1 MTRGSVALVVHG
13 VRWPDGQRTATALR
27 DRLAGA
33 SGTTVDVVVARDE
46 PSRPR
51 GGAACINDA
60 VRQTTA
66 DVIVVAASSAP
77 CQDRWLID
85 LLSRVGPAAE
95 QQALAWIGPPSPRFD
110 AQADADLIA
119 SLTARIESPM
129 PPCEDDPAWW
139 AVTREA
145 WSAAGGLD
153 TLYWSV
159 GGVADLAGRLE
170 ALGYHTGACAV
181 PDAPTAATSYPLH
194 DDVRTVL
201 SWRSLL
207 ARIVRTAPPDAL
219 GPALAAGIARLLAGA
234 WRGTGLDANDLAFGG
249 TWGRASIGQRLRTR
263 LGGRPPGDLW
273 PADEAATVLPL
284 AGLLAFARDLPDLL
298 ADRRALAL
306 DGPVAVSAP
315 TATTGAG
322 PAPVH
327 FAGRP
332 KVSVIVVSWNGLEHL
347 AACFTSILASDYPAG
362 LLEVICVDNG
372 STDGSVAFV
381 EQRFPAV
388 RVVAL
393 PENRGFTGGNV
404 AGVEA
409 STGEVLLFLN
419 NDMRVE
425 PTLVTRLVDAMRDD
439 AACAGARV
447 MSWDGRRIDFVRGTS
462 SFEARGFQEM
472 YQQRYRE
479 GMRLAD
485 SFFPNGGAFA
495 VTRTAY
501 DDAGGFDP
509 RLFAYYDDLDLGWRL
524 RAAGYTV
531 RTVADAV
538 AYHRHGAT
546 ARTQP
551 GAHKR
556 WLMERNA
563 LWVAMRTYDAASLPQ
578 VLPALLVLAGLRIAQ
593 NTRWLSSPTARRLRH
608 WTTASRTPPAARDVY
623 VRPGDTAA
631 PEPRRDRLLAAL
643 PMPELAAIGSVLTNL
658 RALAEERRLCQS
670 RRRRPDADVL
680 PHLGR
685 PLETLDGRASY
696 RRAQRAIV
704 DLLHVKDVIGQRP
717 HVLLV
722 THEALRGNMSGP
734 AVRVLE
740 MGRALSR
747 TVRVT
752 IAAPAPVEVDDDRLA
767 MVPYDPAS
775 PAALRAQAETA
786 DVIVVQGF
794 ALHSYPFLTRLVAP
808 IVVDLY
814 CPFTLEYL
822 EQTRTGQAD
831 VAPETAREA
840 RDILLVQ
847 NAQLQFG
854 DLFLCASERQRDF
867 WIGALHTAGRVN
879 AHTLSRDPDL
889 RRLVTVVPFGLPAEA
904 IETAVTRARALRHA
918 NGRPPGA
925 MKGVHPAIGPDD
937 KVLLWGG
944 SLLDWQDPETLI
956 DAVATLTKTRNDI
969 RLFFMG
975 VRHPNPQVKPMAAVE
990 RARTRARAAGL
1001 LDTHVIFNDWVPYDE
1016 RAAYLREADIGVS
1029 THRQHLETRYSF
1041 RTRMLD
1047 YLWAGLPI
1055 VCTEGDVF
1063 GDLVQRLG
1071 LGRAVPAG
1079 DADALAGAIASML
1092 DDREASDSARAAIA
1106 DVAQRMTWDAVTAPL
1121 QAFCAAPAFADDRA
1135 PHVERFHEAMAGSF
1149 RGTHAVKRAL
1159 LRAGVGEGDIES
1171 IKRWKSVQTAMAWR
1185 NRAIV
1190 WRARRRAG
1198 TS

>member
-1 MTRGSVALVVHG
+1 MTRPSVALVVHG
-13 VRWPDGQRTATALR
+13 ARWPDGQRAATLR
-27 DRLAGA
+27 ERLASV
-33 SGTTVDVVVARDE
+33 SGTVIDVVVARDE
-46 PSRPR
+46 PVRPR
-51 GGAACINDA
+51 GAAACINDA

-66 DVIVVAASSAP
+66 DVIVMAASIAQ
-77 CQDRWLID
+77 CDGRWLGD
-85 LLSRVGPAAE
+85 LLAQVGPGAE
-95 QQALAWIGPPSPRFD
+95 QHAIAWVGRPPLRAAGDVPVD
-110 AQADADLIA
+110 VIA
-119 SLTARIESPM
+119 SLATQVGPTTPA
-129 PPCEDDPAWW
+129 CDDDPAWW

-145 WSAAGGLD
+145 WTAAGGLD
-153 TLYWSV
+153 TRCWSV
-159 GGVADLAGRLE
+159 GAVDDLAARLEVLGFRTGACVVEHAPTVSASYPLSGDVRTMLAWRNPLLRIVRSAPPE
-170 ALGYHTGACAV
+170 ALGHTLSLAIA
-181 PDAPTAATSYPLH
+181 DLLAA
-194 DDVRTVL
+194 
-201 SWRSLL
+201 SWR
-207 ARIVRTAPPDAL
+207 A
-219 GPALAAGIARLLAGA
+219 
-234 WRGTGLDANDLAFGG
+234 TGLDADSLAFGG
-249 TWGRASIGQRLRTR
+249 TWGRATTGQRIRTR
-263 LGGRPPGDLW
+263 FGGRPPADIW
-273 PADEAATVLPL
+273 PADEVGTALPL
-284 AGLLAFARDLPDLL
+284 AALLAFARDLPDLL
-298 ADRRALAL
+298 TERRALGL
-306 DGPVAVSAP
+306 DRVVVPAP
-315 TATTGAG
+315 STTGTS
-322 PAPVH
+322 PAPVL
-327 FAGRP
+327 FTTRP
-332 KVSVIVVSWNGLEHL
+332 RVSVIVVTWNGLEHL
-347 AACFTSILASDYPAG
+347 QACFSSVLASDYPAD

-372 STDGSVAFV
+372 STDGSVAFLG
-381 EQRFPAV
+381 QRFPSV
-388 RVVAL
+388 RVVSL

-425 PTLVTRLVDAMRDD
+425 PTLVSRLVDGLHDD

-462 SFEARGFQEM
+462 SFEARGFQEL
-472 YQQRYRE
+472 YQQRYHD

-485 SFFPNGGAFA
+485 SFFPNGGAFV

-501 DDAGGFDP
+501 EEAGGFDP

-524 RAAGYTV
+524 RAAGYTI

-551 GAHKR
+551 GSHKR

-578 VLPALLVLAGLRIAQ
+578 VLPALLVLAGLRVAQ
-593 NTRWLSSPTARRLRH
+593 NTDWLSSPTARRLRY
-608 WTTASRTPPAARDVY
+608 WTTASRTRSAPLDVY
-623 VRPGDTAA
+623 GRADDAPGTRTAGS
-631 PEPRRDRLLAAL
+631 RLLAAL

-658 RALAEERRLCQS
+658 PALAEERRRCQS
-670 RRRRPDADVL
+670 RRRRADADVL

-685 PLETLDGRASY
+685 PLEMLDGRTSY
-696 RRAQRAIV
+696 RRTQRALV

-752 IAAPAPVEVDDDRLA
+752 IAAPAPAEIDDDRVA
-767 MVPYDPAS
+767 IVPYDPAS

-822 EQTRTGQAD
+822 EQTRSGLGDVDAD
-831 VAPETAREA
+831 TAREA
-840 RDILLVQ
+840 RAILEVQ

-879 AHTLSRDPDL
+879 AHTLARDPDL
-889 RRLVTVVPFGLPAEA
+889 RRLVTVIPFGLPAEEIGTSEA
-904 IETAVTRARALRHA
+904 RARDLRVA
-918 NGRPPGA
+918 NGRTRGA

-956 DAVATLTKTRNDI
+956 DAVAMLTRTRGDI

-1016 RAAYLREADIGVS
+1016 RAAYLCEADIGVS

-1055 VCTEGDVF
+1055 VCTEGDFF

-1079 DADALAGAIASML
+1079 DATALADAIAAML
-1092 DDREASDSARAAIA
+1092 DDAPAREAARAAIA
-1106 DVAQRMTWDAVTAPL
+1106 DVAPRMTWDEVTAPL
-1121 QAFCAAPAFADDRA
+1121 QAFCVAPTFAADRA
-1135 PHVERFHEAMAGSF
+1135 PNVERFHEAMAGSF
-1149 RGTHAVKRAL
+1149 RGTHALKRL
-1159 LRAGVGEGDIES
+1159 LLEAGVGEGQIETV
-1171 IKRWKSVQTAMAWR
+1171 KRWKSVQTVMAWR
-1185 NRAIV
+1185 NKAVV

-1198 TS
+1198 AS